1 MGKKSTASEHL
12 NQLHWAQTYPKGMGK
27 KGTQVPFDPSPTRSR
42 TLHDIELDVVITRDC
57 YVKRVRSEMCCTKG
71 PTVFRPHH
79 RVSNYLQIRI
89 KDSTFYSV
97 ISRPYFGGVDRSQ
110 KLTA

>member
-12 NQLHWAQTYPKGMGK
+12 NELHWAKTYAEGMGK

-42 TLHDIELDVVITRDC
+42 TLRDIELGVVIARDC
-57 YVKRVRSEMCCTKG
+57 YVKESDQGCAGQRGRPG
-71 PTVFRPHH
+71 FRPHH

-89 KDSTFYSV
+89 KGSTFYSV

-110 KLTA
+110 S